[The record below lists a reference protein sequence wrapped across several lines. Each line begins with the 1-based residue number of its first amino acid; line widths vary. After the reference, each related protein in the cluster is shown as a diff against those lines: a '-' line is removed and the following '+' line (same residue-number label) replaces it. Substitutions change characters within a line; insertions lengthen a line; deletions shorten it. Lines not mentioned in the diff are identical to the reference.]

1 VLVLGVFVTTAFVLL
16 AAGAW
21 YLHSSLSQITTV
33 ALGQS
38 LTPAGQTVDAGP
50 TTIENYLLVGSDSR
64 AGADP
69 NDPDYGGIGS
79 QKNVDGQRSDSIMV
93 LRYDGATG
101 QSALLSLPRD
111 LWVTIAGKNYKD
123 RINESFSIGR
133 DTLIQTIQQ
142 NLGIP
147 IHHYLEVNFAGF
159 KDLVDSVG
167 GVNVYVPY
175 PMRDSHTGLEI
186 LTGVPGCV
194 RLNGVQARQYVRSR
208 YLFYKVDGKWK
219 SDETSDYGRMARQ
232 QDFIRRAIA
241 KAKDRATNPLVT
253 RQLLDAAT
261 KSLTVDKGLDLFG
274 LANRLRVVG
283 AGDVPSYTLPTNGRV
298 IQGKDVLVLDAAAAA
313 PVLDYFKSATGPAPA
328 PAATGSALPA
338 PTTGAAGPAAAT
350 PKGASYGLRLGS
362 GAAMGALAYQAPPP
376 PTSEP
381 AGIGAA
387 ATTVCAP

>member
-362 GAAMGALAYQAPPP
+362 GAAMGAFAYQAPPP